1 MKVRKGFVSN
11 SSTTT
16 FICDVCGNVEAG
28 MDISI
33 SECEMRE
40 CVNGHTF
47 CIKHDTGKISIDGMR
62 RAVENAS
69 KWTVDDE
76 TKEEVRNMTDE
87 EVEEWFENEGEDAF
101 YDIMNYE
108 YPAEWCP
115 LCNFRALARTDII
128 SYLMKKHGLTAEGL
142 ATEMQGA
149 FNDYETFQQYLSNQV
164 IAEARDLT
172 DDAVVDRLGVDE

>member
-1 MKVRKGFVSN
+1 
-11 SSTTT
+11 
-16 FICDVCGNVEAG
+16 

-47 CIKHDTGKISIDGMR
+47 CIKHDTGKISVAGMR
-62 RAVENAS
+62 NAVENAS

-87 EVEEWFENEGEDAF
+87 EVEAWFDDEGEDAF

-115 LCNFRALARTDII
+115 LCNFRVVGKDDII
-128 SYLMKKHGLTAEGL
+128 SYLKRKQGITLEGL
-142 ATEMQGA
+142 ALEMQGM
-149 FNDYETFQQYLSNQV
+149 FSNYEEFKRYLDGHAIEPSDEE
-164 IAEARDLT
+164 IAT
-172 DDAVVDRLGVDE
+172 RLGVE